1 MKRKING
8 KFVAMLVIASLCLGG
23 CGTMKTGQT
32 ETKESSEKVESVITE
47 SSETKETVT
56 TQSSETKETVTTES
70 SETVESA
77 ETESEVQLEIDVDA
91 MLEAAEQAA
100 AVLEKKLS
108 EDTSLKQTDMNN
120 LSNEIYVIWDDLLN
134 ELWGILKENLD
145 QETMDK
151 LLQEQRAWI
160 VDKEAA
166 VKEAGAQFAGGSM
179 APLAA
184 NQKAAELTKA
194 RLQDLAE
201 YLK

>member
-1 MKRKING
+1 
-8 KFVAMLVIASLCLGG
+8 MLVIASLCLGG
-23 CGTMKTGQT
+23 CGTIKTEQQNT
-32 ETKESSEKVESVITE
+32 TESSESVESVTTE
-47 SSETKETVT
+47 SSETT
-56 TQSSETKETVTTES
+56 ETVTTES
-70 SETVESA
+70 SETVGIT
-77 ETESEVQLEIDVDA
+77 TESTVEPEVDVDG

-108 EDTSLKQTDMNN
+108 EDASLKQSDMNI
-120 LSNEIYVIWDDLLN
+120 LSGEIYVIWDDLLN

-194 RLQDLAE
+194 RVQVLAE
-201 YLK
+201 YLKR

>member
-32 ETKESSEKVESVITE
+32 ETKESSE
-47 SSETKETVT
+47 
-56 TQSSETKETVTTES
+56 
-70 SETVESA
+70 TVESA
-77 ETESEVQLEIDVDA
+77 ATESEVQLEIDVDA

>member
-1 MKRKING
+1 MKRKINR
-8 KFVAMLVIASLCLGG
+8 KFVTMFVIASLCLGG
-23 CGTMKTGQT
+23 CGTIKTEQ
-32 ETKESSEKVESVITE
+32 
-47 SSETKETVT
+47 
-56 TQSSETKETVTTES
+56 QNTTES
-70 SETVESA
+70 SETVETT
-77 ETESEVQLEIDVDA
+77 TESTVKIEVDVDG
-91 MLEAAEQAA
+91 MLEAAEQEA

-108 EDTSLKQTDMNN
+108 EDASLKQSDMNI
-120 LSNEIYVIWDDLLN
+120 LSSEIYVIWDDLLN

-194 RLQDLAE
+194 RVQVLAE
-201 YLK
+201 YLKR

>member
-1 MKRKING
+1 MKRKINR
-8 KFVAMLVIASLCLGG
+8 KFVTMFVIASLCLGG
-23 CGTMKTGQT
+23 CGTIKTEQ
-32 ETKESSEKVESVITE
+32 
-47 SSETKETVT
+47 
-56 TQSSETKETVTTES
+56 QNTTES
-70 SETVESA
+70 GETVETT
-77 ETESEVQLEIDVDA
+77 TESTVKIEIDVDG
-91 MLEAAEQAA
+91 MLEAAEQEV

-108 EDTSLKQTDMNN
+108 EDASLKQSDMNI
-120 LSNEIYVIWDDLLN
+120 LSSEIYVIWDDLLN

-194 RLQDLAE
+194 RVQVLAE
-201 YLK
+201 YLKR

>member
-1 MKRKING
+1 MKRKINR
-8 KFVAMLVIASLCLGG
+8 KFVTMLVIASLCLGG
-23 CGTMKTGQT
+23 CGTIKTEQ
-32 ETKESSEKVESVITE
+32 
-47 SSETKETVT
+47 
-56 TQSSETKETVTTES
+56 QNTTES
-70 SETVESA
+70 SETVETT
-77 ETESEVQLEIDVDA
+77 TESTVKIEVDVDG
-91 MLEAAEQAA
+91 MLEAAEQEAAEQEA

-108 EDTSLKQTDMNN
+108 EDASLKQSDMNI
-120 LSNEIYVIWDDLLN
+120 LSSEIYVIWDDLLN

-194 RLQDLAE
+194 RVQVLAE
-201 YLK
+201 YLKR